1 MAQERKAD
9 QVLLDDQATGA
20 PTQASRAD
28 RRHLGLQLVWVAI
41 VAFLVL
47 GGFEAWHDSPTFDE
61 PVYVSAGLVAILH
74 HDVAD
79 NAEHP
84 PLFKVLAAL
93 PVLAVGPV
101 IPHANWTIN
110 NEHRYGARFVEA

>member
-1 MAQERKAD
+1 MAQERKSD

-20 PTQASRAD
+20 PTQASRPD

-93 PVLAVGPV
+93 PVLAVGSGR
-101 IPHANWTIN
+101 T
-110 NEHRYGARFVEA
+110 R